1 MSSGH
6 RRPALPASSANEAPP
21 LPDWPLVVW
30 DDFDDPAIVWFW
42 GAPDEPVQGVHDNG
56 VLRIQFEMEAAA
68 RRSLFSVHQFGDFR
82 VDVDVQCMGDDPDV
96 FAALFLRYSSAYDER
111 FFYYS
116 WQIHGD
122 GSYVVIKRDGTSAT
136 TLWQAGPSACILTGM
151 DAVNHLTA
159 IAQGTRLDFYANG
172 CYLTSVVD
180 DRFSSGD
187 IGVAGGRRTT
197 GGTADVRFDNFR
209 VYASEPLGPVRF
221 GEVRAS
227 LLSKDELLER
237 GELIAEQWPY
247 PADPV
252 EQFAGGT
259 KRVELYVPFEG
270 ITSGRQFSETARI
283 DGQEVWREGPAPW
296 GSKVIDNGHLGFG
309 VYMRTFQMLHG
320 SDLPTG
326 HWEIRMYVD
335 GTLVARKFF
344 SIGAEGSAP
353 PPEAVEVGSA
363 AALPPP
369 ALPAADAS
377 FQQVAELYSQ
387 GRFAEA
393 LEPGAR
399 TLAIAPGSTQVMVES
414 AKVYEAAGKPEWARM
429 LRAMADNLANQRVD
443 TQQVGVSSVPLQP
456 VEAGTGL
463 TPVAVVETPRADA
476 EALFGHVVDL
486 YGQGRY
492 AEAVPYCEE
501 AMAAA
506 PHAAQLPA
514 ECAKVYEAAGQPDYA
529 AILRERAQALAA
541 GGAAIGPTVVPV
553 QSTPPVQPEVL
564 PVETAVPPPPVV
576 LVQPTEPLQPEGR
589 AGSRERL
596 PEEGP

>member
-1 MSSGH
+1 MRESPDGDCP
-6 RRPALPASSANEAPP
+6 RDAP
-21 LPDWPLVVW
+21 
-30 DDFDDPAIVWFW
+30 
-42 GAPDEPVQGVHDNG
+42 G
-56 VLRIQFEMEAAA
+56 
-68 RRSLFSVHQFGDFR
+68 
-82 VDVDVQCMGDDPDV
+82 
-96 FAALFLRYSSAYDER
+96 FLRQR
-111 FFYYS
+111 V
-116 WQIHGD
+116 H
-122 GSYVVIKRDGTSAT
+122 
-136 TLWQAGPSACILTGM
+136 
-151 DAVNHLTA
+151 
-159 IAQGTRLDFYANG
+159 
-172 CYLTSVVD
+172 LTSVVD
-180 DRFSSGD
+180 DRSAARYR
-187 IGVAGGRRTT
+187 VAGG
-197 GGTADVRFDNFR
+197 GV
-209 VYASEPLGPVRF
+209 PLAAQQKCVSKLPGVCQRAAGPVRF

-270 ITSGRQFSETARI
+270 ITSGRQFSETARAMGKRCGAKAGAV
-283 DGQEVWREGPAPW
+283 GQQSHRQWASRIRSVHAY
-296 GSKVIDNGHLGFG
+296 V
-309 VYMRTFQMLHG
+309 QMLHG

-576 LVQPTEPLQPEGR
+576 LVQPTEPLQPEAGQGAESECLRKAREADERRDFQTLFATVDACLSAGAGADEIELTYYLGR
-589 AGSRERL
+589 ACYFLGYADRDEALLGGQVRRSRACWRTIPLMVTRTITLGAFATTRRSRCRVGLSES
-596 PEEGP
+596 GGHA